1 MPPFFP
7 RLRIAT
13 PHAGHYS
20 PQNQI
25 SEVTPVAIDL
35 DTLTAERD
43 RRKQGLSELEGELRK
58 LEGQIKELRQ
68 TEIRTKREVEALQT
82 LIDIQDTEE
91 KESA

>member
-1 MPPFFP
+1 
-7 RLRIAT
+7 
-13 PHAGHYS
+13 
-20 PQNQI
+20 
-25 SEVTPVAIDL
+25 VAIDL
-35 DTLTAERD
+35 DTLKAERD
-43 RRKQGLSELEGELRK
+43 RLKQGLRELEGEQRK